1 MSVKRHPPIICNP
14 LPPITAD
21 DVIALTLSMIRGR
34 VFGPRSTEVK
44 LLRLALRQSGFEI
57 SRIEGE

>member
-1 MSVKRHPPIICNP
+1 MRPHTQPVYTDP

-21 DVIALTLSMIRGR
+21 DVIALVLSMIRGR
-34 VFGPRSTEVK
+34 IFGSRSAEVK

-57 SRIEGE
+57 CRVEGE

>member
-1 MSVKRHPPIICNP
+1 MRLRAQPVICDP

-21 DVIALTLSMIRGR
+21 DVLALVLSMIRGR
-34 VFGPRSTEVK
+34 VFGSRGAEVK

-57 SRIEGE
+57 CRVEG